1 MKKVLTYSFAILA
14 FLALA
19 TGTLFAG
26 GGQEE
31 AGDSEAQET
40 ESAADQTIVTIG
52 YNRFLTSSFGPG
64 PAPIDAIKDE
74 VARRYPEI
82 QVELNILPDTVSG
95 MRDAISVWMTAQDG
109 TVDIYG
115 MDTPWVLEFGRAG
128 WALPLGGELPQLR
141 DDFIDSGLEIYTHEG
156 DVLGVPFW
164 GSISGMYFRSDL
176 LEEYDLEIPTTYSQ
190 MQEAM
195 DVILADRPEL
205 TGFSWPAGKGEWLVM
220 VFSDFLY
227 GFGGSYTDNE
237 GNYAFDT
244 PEALQALQFM
254 VGLIEGGYTPVNA
267 TAWNGEEARRPFVA
281 GEAIFSWGNS
291 DMVIWLD
298 DPERSEVVEQWGFT
312 TSPAEPEG
320 EQVAITGGYA
330 FSVNPYTDTRDE
342 TLKVMEVIA
351 DVDVQKA
358 FALAWGPVQYY
369 DGLYEDSEVL
379 EANPNADRIT
389 SVLDSA
395 KSRPPSVRYSQ
406 LSSILQEE
414 IHAALT
420 GGKAPRRALEAA
432 NERINALQ

>member
-1 MKKVLTYSFAILA
+1 MKKVATYPFTLLLFVAFAV
-14 FLALA
+14 
-19 TGTLFAG
+19 GSLFAG

-31 AGDSEAQET
+31 GTRSTAQEAGGG
-40 ESAADQTIVTIG
+40 EDATIVTIG

-64 PAPIDAIKDE
+64 PAPIDAIKE
-74 VARRYPEI
+74 AVADRYPDI
-82 QVELNILPDTVSG
+82 QVELSILPDTTSG

-115 MDTPWVLEFGRAG
+115 IDMPWVPEFGRAG

-141 DDFIDSGLEIYTHEG
+141 DDFIDSGLDVFSHEG
-156 DVLGVPFW
+156 DILGVPFW

-176 LEEYDLEIPTTYSQ
+176 LEEYELEVPESYTE

-205 TGFSWPAGKGEWLVM
+205 AGLTWPAGKGEWLIM

-227 GFGGSYTDNE
+227 GFGGSYTDGE
-237 GNYAFDT
+237 GNYAFDS
-244 PEALQALQFM
+244 PEAIQALQFM
-254 VGLIEGGYTPVNA
+254 VGLIEGGYTPVSA
-267 TAWNGEEARRPFVA
+267 TAWNGEEAQRPFVA
-281 GEAIFSWGNS
+281 GDAIFNWGNS

-298 DPERSEVVEQWGFT
+298 DPERSQVVGKWGFT

-320 EQVAITGGYA
+320 EKVGITGGFA

-342 TLKVMEVIA
+342 TLKVMEVIS
-351 DVDVQKA
+351 DLDVQKA
-358 FALAWGPVQYY
+358 FAVAWGPVQYY
-369 DGLYEDSEVL
+369 DGLYENEEVL

-389 SVLDSA
+389 AVLDSA

-432 NERINALQ
+432 NERVNALQ